1 MAILL
6 QAENITKSF
15 EQEEVLKGISLD
27 IEENTFIA
35 VLGPSGSGK
44 STMLNVISGLM
55 RPTSGIVKC
64 DGKVVSE
71 YSEAQL
77 AEWKRNEVGHV
88 FQNYLLL
95 ENLTVE
101 ENIKV
106 GISHAKASF
115 SFDRLVKILE
125 LENHLKH
132 FPAQLS
138 GGQQQRVAIAR
149 AVIKCPKLIFC
160 DEATG
165 ALDEKNSKKVVE
177 LLHTIKRE
185 LGVTILFTTH
195 NHQIAQT
202 ADRVITIKDG
212 RLYKDIINTAPIAA
226 NEMVWG

>member
-1 MAILL
+1 MASVL
-6 QAENITKSF
+6 QAENITKSYDK
-15 EQEEVLKGISLD
+15 EEVLKGISLS
-27 IEENTFIA
+27 IEENTFTA

-44 STMLNVISGLM
+44 STMLSVLSGLI
-55 RPTSGIVKC
+55 RPTSGTVIF
-64 DGKVVSE
+64 DGEVVSS

-77 AEWKRNEVGHV
+77 ATWKRNEVGHV

-106 GISHAKASF
+106 GVSRNKASF
-115 SFDRLVKILE
+115 SFDRLVRILE
-125 LENHLKH
+125 LENLLKH

-149 AVIKCPKLIFC
+149 AVIKCPKLLFC

-165 ALDEKNSKKVVE
+165 ALDENNSKKVVE
-177 LLHTIKRE
+177 LLHTLKKE

-195 NHQIAQT
+195 NQQIAKT
-202 ADRVITIKDG
+202 ADRVLTIKDG
-212 RLYKDIINTAPIAA
+212 KIYKDIINTSPITA

>member
-15 EQEEVLKGISLD
+15 DQEEVLKGISLD
-27 IEENTFIA
+27 IEENTFTA

-106 GISHAKASF
+106 GISHVKASF
-115 SFDRLVKILE
+115 SFDRSVKILE

>member
-15 EQEEVLKGISLD
+15 DQEEVLKGISLD
-27 IEENTFIA
+27 IEENTFTA

-132 FPAQLS
+132 FPAKLS
-138 GGQQQRVAIAR
+138 GGQQQKVAIAR

-202 ADRVITIKDG
+202 ADRVIMIKDG

>member
-15 EQEEVLKGISLD
+15 DQEEVLKGISLD
-27 IEENTFIA
+27 IEENTFTA

-106 GISHAKASF
+106 GISHVKASF

>member
-1 MAILL
+1 MSIVL
-6 QAENITKSF
+6 QAENITKKYDK
-15 EQEEVLKGISLD
+15 EEVLKGISLE
-27 IEENTFIA
+27 IEENTFTA

-64 DGKVVSE
+64 DGKIVSDF
-71 YSEAQL
+71 SEAKL

-101 ENIKV
+101 ENIRI
-106 GISHAKASF
+106 GISSSKESF

-125 LENHLKH
+125 LDTLLKH

-138 GGQQQRVAIAR
+138 GGQQQRTAIAR
-149 AVIKCPKLIFC
+149 AVIKCPKLLFC

-177 LLHTIKRE
+177 LLHTLKRE

-195 NHQIAQT
+195 NQQIART

-212 RLYKDIINTAPIAA
+212 RLYKDIVNAQPIAA
-226 NEMVWG
+226 EEMVWG

>member
-15 EQEEVLKGISLD
+15 DQEEVLKGISLD

-55 RPTSGIVKC
+55 RPTSGIVKY

-149 AVIKCPKLIFC
+149 AVIKCPKLLFC

-212 RLYKDIINTAPIAA
+212 RLYKDIINTVPIAA

>member
-15 EQEEVLKGISLD
+15 DQEEVLKGISLD
-27 IEENTFIA
+27 IEENTFTA

-202 ADRVITIKDG
+202 ADRVIMIKDG

>member
-15 EQEEVLKGISLD
+15 DKEEVLKGISLD

-44 STMLNVISGLM
+44 STMLSVISGLM
-55 RPTSGIVKC
+55 RPTRGIVKY

-149 AVIKCPKLIFC
+149 AVIKCPKLLFC

-212 RLYKDIINTAPIAA
+212 KLYKDIINTAPIAA

>member
-15 EQEEVLKGISLD
+15 DQEEVLKGISLD

-44 STMLNVISGLM
+44 STMLNAISGLM
-55 RPTSGIVKC
+55 RPTSGIVKY

-149 AVIKCPKLIFC
+149 AVIKCPKLLFC

-185 LGVTILFTTH
+185 FGVTIFFTTH
-195 NHQIAQT
+195 NHQIAKT

-212 RLYKDIINTAPIAA
+212 KLYKDIINTAPIAA
-226 NEMVWG
+226 SEMVWG

>member
-1 MAILL
+1 MTIVL
-6 QAENITKSF
+6 QAESITKTF
-15 EQEEVLKGISLD
+15 DKEEILKGISLS
-27 IEENTFIA
+27 IEENTFTA

-44 STMLNVISGLM
+44 STMLHVLSGLM
-55 RPTSGIVKC
+55 KPTSGVVKC
-64 DGKVVSE
+64 EGKVVSQ
-71 YSEAQL
+71 YREAQL

-101 ENIKV
+101 ENIRV
-106 GISHAKASF
+106 GINNGKVPF
-115 SFDRLVKILE
+115 SFDRLVRILE
-125 LENHLKH
+125 LEQYLKK

-149 AVIKCPKLIFC
+149 AVIKCPKLLFC

-195 NHQIAQT
+195 NEQIAKT
-202 ADRVITIKDG
+202 ADRVLTIKDG
-212 RLYKDIINTAPIAA
+212 MLYRDIRNEHPIAA
-226 NEMVWG
+226 SEMVWG

>member
-15 EQEEVLKGISLD
+15 DQEEVLKGISLD
-27 IEENTFIA
+27 IEENTFTA
-35 VLGPSGSGK
+35 VLAPSGSGK

-202 ADRVITIKDG
+202 ADRVIMIKDG

>member
-27 IEENTFIA
+27 IEENTFTA

-202 ADRVITIKDG
+202 ADRVIMIKDG

>member
-15 EQEEVLKGISLD
+15 DQEEVLKGISLD
-27 IEENTFIA
+27 IEENTFTA

-71 YSEAQL
+71 YSEAQP

-185 LGVTILFTTH
+185 LVVTILFTTH

-202 ADRVITIKDG
+202 ADRVIMIKDG

>member
-15 EQEEVLKGISLD
+15 DKEEVLKGISLD

-55 RPTSGIVKC
+55 RPTRGIVKY

-115 SFDRLVKILE
+115 PFDRLVKILE

-149 AVIKCPKLIFC
+149 AVIKCPKLLFC

-177 LLHTIKRE
+177 LLHTIKRV

-212 RLYKDIINTAPIAA
+212 KLYKDIINTAPIAA

>member
-15 EQEEVLKGISLD
+15 DQEEVLKGISLD
-27 IEENTFIA
+27 IEENTFTA